1 MTDYRTDLS
10 RVRGLGAAKYGTEH
24 FWMQRVTSFFVLILF
39 PFLFYS
45 VIYLAGKPLAEVKE
59 YFASP
64 IIATLAVL
72 LIALLAHHM
81 RLGMQV
87 MIEDYVH
94 TSSRK
99 LTLLM
104 LNVFFSTFVGVAGVI
119 AIIKLSLGA

>member
-10 RVRGLGAAKYGTEH
+10 RVRGLGSAKSGTEN
-24 FWMQRVTSFFVLILF
+24 FWMQRVTSLFVLILF

-45 VIYLAGKPLAEVKE
+45 VIYLAGRPLAEVRE
-59 YFASP
+59 YFSSP
-64 IIATLAVL
+64 VIATLAVL

-87 MIEDYVH
+87 IIEDYVH
-94 TSSRK
+94 TNSRK

-104 LNVFFSTFVGVAGVI
+104 LNIFFSTFVGAAGVI
-119 AIIKLSLGA
+119 SIIKLSLGA

>member
-10 RVRGLGAAKYGTEH
+10 RVRGLGAAKSGTGH
-24 FWMQRVTSFFVLILF
+24 FWMQRVTSLFVLVLF

-45 VIYLAGKPLAEVKE
+45 VIHLAGKPLSGVREF
-59 YFASP
+59 FASP
-64 IIATLAVL
+64 IIATLAAL
-72 LIALLAHHM
+72 LVALLAHHM

-87 MIEDYVH
+87 IIEDYVH